1 MQQSAIPMIG
11 FLSAEWEISSRT
23 RSLKATMQSSS
34 QTSLHCF
41 PTDQALDFSTALVFA
56 ALMAAEFLLTPGRGD
71 VYSIDDV
78 PRRDMGFWCEQ
89 SRLM

>member
-1 MQQSAIPMIG
+1 MGDFFKDPIPKGHDAILVANI
-11 FLSAEWEISSRT
+11 I
-23 RSLKATMQSSS
+23 
-34 QTSLHCF
+34 HCF